1 MAAVPEPFTR
11 GLEITDIRNLGS
23 RDLHPLLEEEAAEWD
38 RELDWD
44 FGKSAEL
51 IRKFADARGLAGA
64 ALMDRSS
71 HWGTHGGTTAGYGY
85 AIVEEN
91 KGLIGDVYVRQ
102 AWRGGDSEVRLF
114 RTLLDSLIATPGV
127 LRIESQL
134 MLTEPRVAKALQR
147 ERFVRLFERLL
158 LRFDC
163 DRVLP
168 RGRAIPSWRFRMEP
182 WADHHY
188 DGAATVISLAY
199 TGHIDAQI
207 NDQYRTFDGAR
218 RFLNNVVQF
227 PGCGSFFQP
236 ASFLALDIVTGWVAG
251 ISLCSFVSDYVGHIT
266 QLCVTP
272 AARGSGLGYELLRRS
287 VEELRRAGARR
298 ISLTVTRANTEA
310 VRLYERCG
318 FEELRRF
325 YAYVW
330 EER

>member
-1 MAAVPEPFTR
+1 MAAVPDPFAR
-11 GLEITDIRNLGS
+11 GLEITDIRRLVS
-23 RDLHPLLEEEAAEWD
+23 RDLDALLDEEAAEWD

-51 IRKFADARGLAGA
+51 IRRFADARGLAGA
-64 ALMDRSS
+64 ALMDR
-71 HWGTHGGTTAGYGY
+71 GEVAGYGY
-85 AIVEEN
+85 AIVEDN
-91 KGLIGDVYVRQ
+91 KGLIGDVFVRLP
-102 AWRGGDSEVRLF
+102 WRGGDSEVRLF

-134 MLTEPRVAKALQR
+134 MLIESRVAKALQR

-158 LRFDC
+158 LRL
-163 DRVLP
+163 DRGQALRAGRSLP
-168 RGRAIPSWRFRMEP
+168 SYRFRIEP

-199 TGHIDAQI
+199 IGHIDAQI
-207 NDQYRTFDGAR
+207 NDQYRTFEGAR
-218 RFLNNVVQF
+218 RFLYNVVQF
-227 PGCGSFFQP
+227 PGCGSFFRP
-236 ASFLALDIVTGWVAG
+236 ASFLALDMVTGWVAG
-251 ISLCSFVSDYVGHIT
+251 ISLCSFVGDHVGHIT

-272 AARGSGLGYELLRRS
+272 TARGSGLGYELLRRS

-298 ISLTVTRANTEA
+298 ITLTVTAANTEA

-330 EER
+330 EEL